1 MSHVLRLTVA
11 LILSLL
17 PSVVASAEDG
27 EFLFI
32 LNGRGN
38 VFWKVLR
45 EGVED
50 TSQELGVKAIVLH
63 TDDDQTPEA
72 QLTMCETALARK
84 PKVVVMG
91 AATKAV
97 GIQCFRKAIKAGVI
111 PADVDGNVTVEDA
124 KAAGIDLAFSVA
136 SDNLLIGK
144 YAAAYV
150 GSIANKTNPRI
161 LVIKGL
167 PGSIVSEKRAEG
179 FLNELKRLLPNA
191 NIVATPSANWDRIKA
206 MNTALDFMQRESQ
219 LDFIFSVSD
228 AMTMGIVE
236 GVKVAGRTDS
246 VKVVSVDGT
255 KDARNALMTGRMAAN
270 IAQLPYLMG
279 KRSVELALQA
289 ARGSLHGYTEFTPTP
304 TLTKEL
310 LETNK
315 DPILQYLR

>member
-50 TSQELGVKAIVLH
+50 TSQELGVKAVVLH

-72 QLTMCETALARK
+72 QLAMCETALARK

-124 KAAGIDLAFSVA
+124 KAAGI
-136 SDNLLIGK
+136 
-144 YAAAYV
+144 
-150 GSIANKTNPRI
+150 
-161 LVIKGL
+161 
-167 PGSIVSEKRAEG
+167 
-179 FLNELKRLLPNA
+179 
-191 NIVATPSANWDRIKA
+191 
-206 MNTALDFMQRESQ
+206 
-219 LDFIFSVSD
+219 
-228 AMTMGIVE
+228 VE

-270 IAQLPYLMG
+270 IAQLTYLMG

-310 LETNK
+310 LENNK